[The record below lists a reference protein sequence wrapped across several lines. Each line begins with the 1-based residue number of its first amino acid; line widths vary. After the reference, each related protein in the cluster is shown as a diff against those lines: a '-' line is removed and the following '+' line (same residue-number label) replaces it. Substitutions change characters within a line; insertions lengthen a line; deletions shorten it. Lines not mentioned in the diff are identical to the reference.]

1 LELTLNIVYGNHQT
15 SGQKNNLNFVRDE
28 TMSNNATLDKE
39 PANNPIVKLMAALSN
54 KDGMQRQRARFALI
68 EMGKSAVPH
77 LIEALKDDHQ
87 QVRWEAAKA
96 LGSLNDP
103 GAAPALVEALMDE
116 SSEIRWLA
124 AEALI
129 ALREQAVAP
138 LLLALEKHFKSVWL
152 RDGAHHVLHD
162 LKEYQLINKQTMQV
176 LETLQSLE
184 PEVTIPWA
192 AQAALDSLTT

>member
-1 LELTLNIVYGNHQT
+1 
-15 SGQKNNLNFVRDE
+15 
-28 TMSNNATLDKE
+28 MSNKAMLNKE
-39 PANNPIVKLMAALSN
+39 SAHNPIVKLMAALSN
-54 KDGMQRQRARFALI
+54 KNGLQRQRARLALV

-96 LGSLNDP
+96 LGSINDP
-103 GAAPALVEALMDE
+103 NAAPALVEALMDE
-116 SSEIRWLA
+116 SSEVRWLA

-138 LLLALEKHFKSVWL
+138 LLLALEKQFKSVWL
-152 RDGAHHVLHD
+152 RQGAHHVLHD
-162 LKEYQLINKQTMQV
+162 LARYQLLNEPTLQV
-176 LETLQSLE
+176 LEAVRGLE

-192 AQAALDSLTT
+192 ARAALDSLTT